1 MHDDPLTPS
10 DPVST
15 PSDDV
20 TTDPVSHP
28 PVRGGGG
35 DGVSD
40 RLDGVTTS
48 DGVIMD
54 LVAECLAS
62 LLLWYSALE
71 AERAR
76 AEARLALAAVALRSY
91 IREVFG
97 GE

>member
-1 MHDDPLTPS
+1 
-10 DPVST
+10 
-15 PSDDV
+15 
-20 TTDPVSHP
+20 
-28 PVRGGGG
+28 
-35 DGVSD
+35 
-40 RLDGVTTS
+40 
-48 DGVIMD
+48 MD